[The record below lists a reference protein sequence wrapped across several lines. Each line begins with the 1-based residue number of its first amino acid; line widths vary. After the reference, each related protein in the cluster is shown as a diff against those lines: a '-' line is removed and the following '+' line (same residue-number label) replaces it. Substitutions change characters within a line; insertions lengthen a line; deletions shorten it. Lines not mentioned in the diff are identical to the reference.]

1 MISDIE
7 YYFPERLDEAMSSQ
21 GIAPSDFEDLDVVS
35 ASSIKSYLDGKTV
48 PNLRTAVKIAEFLNV
63 SLDYLCGFDVM
74 DHRVNEIKTNSRK
87 APWL

>member
-7 YYFPERLDEAMSSQ
+7 YYFPERLDEVMSSQ

-74 DHRVNEIKTNSRK
+74 NHRVNEIKTNSRK